1 MMNHFAKILTACKS
15 LTIFAKISIVDVWQS
30 LKHVSADIFTK
41 SNKKDTASNRQIH
54 AVLMQFTYLY
64 LVIKGTVTLQ
74 M

>member
-30 LKHVSADIFTK
+30 LKHVSADIFAR
-41 SNKKDTASNRQIH
+41 SNKKDTTSKRQIH
-54 AVLMQFTYLY
+54 AASKQFRYLY
-64 LVIKGTVTLQ
+64 LVIKGTITLQ